1 MTPVKISELTLE
13 DVKLYCRAE
22 GEPEEDILFTAIMDA
37 GKQFIQ
43 SQTGMSEEE
52 IDTKADLALAFLM
65 LAADMYENRTYT
77 ILTSGKTPNINPA
90 AAAIINQYCRI
101 IL

>member
-1 MTPVKISELTLE
+1 MPVKISDLTIE
-13 DVKLYCRAE
+13 EVKLFCRAE
-22 GEPEEDILFTAIMDA
+22 GGEEEDILFTAIMDA

-52 IDTKADLALAFLM
+52 IDTKADLTLAFLM

-77 ILTSGKTPNINPA
+77 ILISGKTPNINPA
-90 AAAIINQYCRI
+90 ASAIINQYCRI

>member
-1 MTPVKISELTLE
+1 MKISELTLE

-22 GEPEEDILFTAIMDA
+22 GEAEEDILFAAIMDA
-37 GKQFIQ
+37 GKQYIQ

-52 IDTKADLALAFLM
+52 IDTKADLTLAFLM

-90 AAAIINQYCRI
+90 ASAIINQYCRI

>member
-1 MTPVKISELTLE
+1 MFFGIIARVNRVFAVGIVCIAAGLTRAAARPVL
-13 DVKLYCRAE
+13 
-22 GEPEEDILFTAIMDA
+22 
-37 GKQFIQ
+37 
-43 SQTGMSEEE
+43 
-52 IDTKADLALAFLM
+52 KADLTLAFLM

-90 AAAIINQYCRI
+90 ASAIINQYCRI

>member
-1 MTPVKISELTLE
+1 MTLVKISELTLE

-22 GEPEEDILFTAIMDA
+22 GEAEEDILFAAIMDA
-37 GKQFIQ
+37 GKQYIQ

-52 IDTKADLALAFLM
+52 IDTKADLTLAFLM

-90 AAAIINQYCRI
+90 ASAIINQYCRI

>member
-1 MTPVKISELTLE
+1 MKISDLTIE
-13 DVKLYCRAE
+13 EVKLFCRAE
-22 GEPEEDILFTAIMDA
+22 GEAEEDILFAAIMDA

-43 SQTGMSEEE
+43 SQTGMSGE
-52 IDTKADLALAFLM
+52 IDTKADLTLAFLM

-90 AAAIINQYCRI
+90 ASAIINQYCRI